1 MVGTTIARIN
11 SQIPNDIISRRIV
24 IITRSFHDRIYIV
37 SMGMNTKVQG
47 RLPLPQC
54 ITFQSLLTFEEVV
67 VLKFYLAKH
76 QKSMTGENFRVH
88 TVLEKV

>member
-37 SMGMNTKVQG
+37 SMGMNTSSRSTPTSSMHNLSFTALDKNDSNVK
-47 RLPLPQC
+47 
-54 ITFQSLLTFEEVV
+54 T
-67 VLKFYLAKH
+67 YLVNY
-76 QKSMTGENFRVH
+76 QRSMTRENFWVH
-88 TVLEKV
+88 TD